1 MVLYCIV
8 RSARKELRDF
18 SPPIALGLVAE
29 EENPLFVIC
38 PRFLIDP
45 RVEVVVPPFSTLL
58 ADSSWNMLCY
68 ESPLLGPILF
78 YEVDHKLVFFLCPGH
93 LLGLLSLRALNQL
106 LGSSQYVVILSC
118 IALIRGHHLQ
128 LLLLIVFLLLRFIIG
143 VFGLAAV
150 R

>member
-1 MVLYCIV
+1 MWTQ
-8 RSARKELRDF
+8 
-18 SPPIALGLVAE
+18 
-29 EENPLFVIC
+29 NPK
-38 PRFLIDP
+38 PD
-45 RVEVVVPPFSTLL
+45 RVTHPNFHFEVNRVHT
-58 ADSSWNMLCY
+58 WNMLCD
-68 ESPLLGPILF
+68 ESPLLGPVLF

-106 LGSSQYVVILSC
+106 LGSSQYVAILSC
-118 IALIRGHHLQ
+118 IALIRDHHLQ